1 MKKAVTAIVISLVC
15 AACSLSVCAD
25 TIYPD
30 PNEVAEE
37 LEQEQKR
44 DEAAAQEAAQQQ
56 EQAQPAQQQQ
66 TPNTNTSTYKKPQYT
81 TPSTQTTTT
90 TTAAE
95 PEKEEQE
102 KTDEEKT
109 ESKSKT
115 DFSQI
120 LPDGLTKEVQ
130 EDILETLKK
139 QELLAIKVSEAG
151 KTLLPKEFNEK
162 LNKLNKTLVVT
173 MYDYTDKADYQYEIR
188 TKTLPAKDVDLL
200 ADMSKSK
207 GENATTKYV
216 LPFDKGVF
224 KTWEKANTE
233 YVVNHGDTKEVI
245 ETDSKGALTLDL
257 DGTEIAYAQKPAEKH
272 VFWPIF
278 IIIAALAM
286 CAAILKTLMKG
297 KGQKVEQVKAVPEP
311 VKEEPESIPEI
322 EEDEPEDE
330 ISEDIEEEP
339 EDEESDEEQD
349 DDSDDLD
356 DSDDDDDND
365 DSDDDD
371 EDEDDDDEDE
381 DDDDED
387 EDDDD
392 DDESEEEEEEI
403 EEEAEEPDE
412 EKDENDVSDDI
423 DQMYEEMKKRYDK

>member
-56 EQAQPAQQQQ
+56 EQAQSAQQQQ

-95 PEKEEQE
+95 PEKEEEQE

-139 QELLAIKVSEAG
+139 QELLAIKISEAG

-297 KGQKVEQVKAVPEP
+297 KGQKAEQVKAVPEP

-381 DDDDED
+381 DDDD
-387 EDDDD
+387 